1 MAIKFGLVIFMLLAG
16 MAFWILIFLASLI
29 PGWIGLNLKE
39 YLEENVLK
47 SRNPFEGRD

>member
-47 SRNPFEGRD
+47 NKNPFEGRD

>member
-16 MAFWILIFLASLI
+16 MAFWILILLASLI

-47 SRNPFEGRD
+47 NKNPFEGRD